1 MLQISHAGHKHYCS
15 VICSI
20 FAMRKC
26 VHKGIPRFL
35 YISLFSF
42 SFLFSFV
49 EADFVPRSLLLTS
62 FAFNPVDFKV
72 LSRFFALVRNFKTS
86 FLRSLLILLKTTANM
101 KMPLSQTVPYYDK

>member
-1 MLQISHAGHKHYCS
+1 MSTREYLG
-15 VICSI
+15 
-20 FAMRKC
+20 F
-26 VHKGIPRFL
+26 FTF
-35 YISLFSF
+35 SLFSF
-42 SFLFSFV
+42 NFLFSFV